1 LNRDPRRLIDDLDE
15 LSPDAMRALEAG
27 MDESVPRGAKA
38 AVWGAVSAALPKA
51 AAAAAASGTAAGGGA
66 AAASVTASAGL
77 SLMKVGA
84 IGALLGTVS
93 SVGFFAVERATAPL
107 PSASA
112 TASSIAPAVAR
123 IDAPKTQA
131 ERGPAPELPPQSEPV
146 VSPPAVAR
154 EQALLDPAPEAG
166 TGIATERTAA
176 LLGESQKLADARA
189 LLRAG
194 AVASALDALL
204 ALERELPNG
213 ILAQERES
221 LTIEALSVLGQ
232 RESAQRRAA
241 RFLARYPASPHAE
254 AVRRVVQ

>member
-1 LNRDPRRLIDDLDE
+1 MNRDPRRLIDDLDE

-27 MDESVPRGAKA
+27 MDEGVPRGAKA
-38 AVWGAVSAALPKA
+38 AVWGALSAALPKAA
-51 AAAAAASGTAAGGGA
+51 AAAAAASGTAAGG
-66 AAASVTASAGL
+66 AASVTASAGL

-93 SVGFFAVERATAPL
+93 SVGFFAVERATGPL
-107 PSASA
+107 PSAST
-112 TASSIAPAVAR
+112 TASSVSLVAAPV
-123 IDAPKTQA
+123 DVPKTQA
-131 ERGPAPELPPQSEPV
+131 ARNPAPELPTQSEPV
-146 VSPPAVAR
+146 ASPPAVAPEPAR
-154 EQALLDPAPEAG
+154 LDSTPQEG
-166 TGIATERTAA
+166 TGVATERAAA
-176 LLGESQKLADARA
+176 LFGESQKLADARA

-213 ILAQERES
+213 ILAQEREA

-241 RFLARYPASPHAE
+241 RFLSRYPASPHAE
-254 AVRRVVQ
+254 AVRRVVE